1 MPTFFIMKLFK
12 LLTNITGEIDFAEK
26 KTKDKILKTWN
37 FEIFFNNFHEKFSA
51 FDSHDMQI

>member
-26 KTKDKILKTWN
+26 KTKDKILKT
-37 FEIFFNNFHEKFSA
+37 
-51 FDSHDMQI
+51 